1 MNKKVILIIVL
12 FAAAGVL
19 LYTQI
24 QPSAEDEA
32 YLRRFE
38 ESQQQAAQQPT
49 QTAAA
54 AATAAGGAGASSA
67 AAGGTVQAQFREV
80 DINVDALVE
89 QAREVEF
96 NYEQS
101 QLPRDPMKPLVGP
114 DSFQDV
120 AVGPGDEAPTP
131 RLGEARAAAMRK
143 SVTGIVWD
151 ESNPIAVVVSGNE
164 QDVVS
169 EGYEF
174 PLGIVVESIEP
185 DRVVLRVENSL
196 IPITLKE

>member
-1 MNKKVILIIVL
+1 VNKKVILIIAL

-19 LYTQI
+19 LYTQL

-32 YLRRFE
+32 YLRRYE
-38 ESQQQAAQQPT
+38 ETRQQAAQAQT
-49 QTAAA
+49 QAASAPAASAGGGAAA
-54 AATAAGGAGASSA
+54 P

-80 DINVDALVE
+80 DIDVEALVE

-143 SVTGIVWD
+143 AVTGIVWD
-151 ESNPIAVVVSGNE
+151 ETNPIAVIVSGNE

-174 PLGIVVESIEP
+174 PLGIVVERIEP

-196 IPITLKE
+196 IPITLEE